1 MTDSRG
7 IHPHQSTR
15 TPHHR
20 LPSRRCCTTIT
31 TAYPTHAT
39 TTSGSNNQ
47 IGISSITLIA
57 HTPKQHDR
65 LPATPHQNRY
75 PTAQTPPKRPPARSD
90 QPTARTGPGAPPTH
104 AYPPPNPANPGATRP
119 ATTQDAAPLTHS
131 SPHPHDQPPHNN
143 HHHHNHHHTPPPTTH
158 PTTAPPTAA
167 TTRPTT
173 VNT

>member
-20 LPSRRCCTTIT
+20 LPSRRCCTTTT

-90 QPTARTGPGAPPTH
+90 QPTPRTGPDDTPTH
-104 AYPPPNPANPGATRP
+104 TYTPPNPAIRGATRP
-119 ATTQDAAPLTHS
+119 ATTQDAAADKTHSPMNATPLTHS
-131 SPHPHDQPPHNN
+131 SHDKNSP
-143 HHHHNHHHTPPPTTH
+143 
-158 PTTAPPTAA
+158 
-167 TTRPTT
+167 R
-173 VNT
+173 VRIM